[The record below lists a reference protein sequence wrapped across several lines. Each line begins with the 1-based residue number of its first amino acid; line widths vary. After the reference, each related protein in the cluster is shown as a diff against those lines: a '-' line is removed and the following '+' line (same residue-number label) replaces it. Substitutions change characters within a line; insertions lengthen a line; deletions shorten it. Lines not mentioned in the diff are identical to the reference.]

1 MGSSSQSALQTKTK
15 LVIDILI
22 FVGFLLAMDP
32 RATGIA
38 LHEWLTV
45 AAMAAVIT
53 HLLLSWQWIVEVT
66 RRFFNMKAARP
77 RLNYVLNVLL
87 FIDMTLIMF
96 TGIMISQ
103 SFIPFW
109 GIQLAENFSMRRFH
123 DMTANL
129 FILLLGLH
137 VALHWNWIVNTAKR
151 YILQPF
157 AGLAAKKSEA
167 NEVKA

>member
-77 RLNYVLNVLL
+77 RLN
-87 FIDMTLIMF
+87 
-96 TGIMISQ
+96 
-103 SFIPFW
+103 
-109 GIQLAENFSMRRFH
+109 
-123 DMTANL
+123 
-129 FILLLGLH
+129 
-137 VALHWNWIVNTAKR
+137 
-151 YILQPF
+151 
-157 AGLAAKKSEA
+157 
-167 NEVKA
+167 